1 MYTQSNSLWKLQI
14 LLKKITRYVTNVCV
28 DQSISLRAWSKRGW
42 WGADQAFKEE
52 KKGQQGG
59 STQTVSFITQA
70 KWTLAIH
77 SIAFIAFPLN
87 SKLETRTFT
96 FAMLINTEI

>member
-1 MYTQSNSLWKLQI
+1 MF
-14 LLKKITRYVTNVCV
+14 LLIRLFHSELGAKG
-28 DQSISLRAWSKRGW
+28 AGG
-42 WGADQAFKEE
+42 GADQAFKEE

-70 KWTLAIH
+70 KWILAIH

-87 SKLETRTFT
+87 SKLETRTST
-96 FAMLINTEI
+96 FVMLINTEI